1 MIITIELNLQSLVKQ
16 NNLHPKVYHTVTF
29 ADILKKAKSCRQ
41 KADWQLSRTRKGL
54 GRGQRG
60 TECFQECRV
69 YYILIVVK
77 YQLILYSCK
86 CVVCALLLNKAKKEI
101 SVSGTLHL
109 FTLFYKVLLLKYI
122 SLWFHHRL
130 EGVFFFSKWNLLSIY
145 IWFVLILS
153 EVNKI
158 SKNWSVIWLASLSP
172 PKGHFSRRK
181 VSPEVA
187 TLAIACTS
195 TSTHWVTYCLD
206 YRN

>member
-1 MIITIELNLQSLVKQ
+1 
-16 NNLHPKVYHTVTF
+16 
-29 ADILKKAKSCRQ
+29 
-41 KADWQLSRTRKGL
+41 
-54 GRGQRG
+54 
-60 TECFQECRV
+60 
-69 YYILIVVK
+69 LIVVK

-86 CVVCALLLNKAKKEI
+86 CVVCALLLNKAKKK
-101 SVSGTLHL
+101 SLCQGL
-109 FTLFYKVLLLKYI
+109 YI
-122 SLWFHHRL
+122 CSHSSTKFCSWNIYLCDFIIDLR
-130 EGVFFFSKWNLLSIY
+130 VFFFFSKWNLLSIY